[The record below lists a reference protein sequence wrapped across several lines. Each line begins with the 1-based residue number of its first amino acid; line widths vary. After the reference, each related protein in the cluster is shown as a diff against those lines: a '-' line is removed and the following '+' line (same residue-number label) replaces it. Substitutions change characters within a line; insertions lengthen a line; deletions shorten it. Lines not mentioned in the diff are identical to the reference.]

1 MTTSAAEP
9 EAATASPAVA
19 PLHPPVEFP
28 DDPALPGLPGL
39 YDPEWI
45 WDAYEQRNGRQEVRP
60 HRIRVRELSHSPG
73 RTAQVSYEA
82 QWREDDYLPPQ
93 VFTIRIERDHAAEL
107 FQYPEDRSL
116 PGLAEAAHPDSALR
130 LLNRHVL
137 AIPARRVRVELVRYR
152 PASRAVLRHRVGK
165 ARFYARAMRPDAV
178 EPMLDARNLVGHSR
192 FVVPRLAGHWR
203 DGAVLWMSEIP
214 GKNLRQRI
222 RAGKG
227 PDPLLLLDAIESL
240 WDAPHGTEGGRPFN
254 LAGAYR
260 RAKRSFRHKARDDDA
275 SLHEL
280 EDAVR
285 VLDPF
290 VEAWEPS
297 GIAHNDFYDDQMLA
311 LPDGRIALVDFE
323 EAGPGD
329 PLLDVGNFLA
339 HLRWAARFGRKRE
352 APAAGAYHADFRQ
365 AALKRFAWSERDLAL
380 REAVCLFRVCTNA
393 IRHPRRD
400 WHDQLRSGLS
410 MVNEALA

>member
-1 MTTSAAEP
+1 MTVMTATKGAAP
-9 EAATASPAVA
+9 TAAPAVA
-19 PLHPPVEFP
+19 LYPPVSFP
-28 DDPALPGLPGL
+28 DDPALPELPGL
-39 YDPEWI
+39 YDPSWI
-45 WDAYEQRNGRQEVRP
+45 WDAYEQRNGWQEVRP
-60 HRIRVRELSHSPG
+60 QQIRVRELSHNPG

-82 QWREDDYLPPQ
+82 EWSPDDYLPSQ
-93 VFTIRIERDHAAEL
+93 VFTIRIERGQRAEL
-107 FQYPEDRSL
+107 FQYPEDRTL
-116 PGLAEAAHPDSALR
+116 PGLAEAAHPDGALR

-178 EPMLDARNLVGHSR
+178 EPLLAARNLVGRST

-214 GKNLRQRI
+214 GRNLRQRI
-222 RAGKG
+222 RAGRG
-227 PDPLLLLDAIESL
+227 ADPGVLLDAIESL
-240 WDAPHGTEGGRPFN
+240 WDAPHATEGGRPFN

-260 RAKRSFRHKARDDDA
+260 RAKRSFRDKARDDDA

-280 EDAVR
+280 KAAMG
-285 VLDPF
+285 VLNPF
-290 VEAWEPS
+290 VESWEPS
-297 GIAHNDFYDDQMLA
+297 GIAHNDFYDDQMLV

-339 HLRWAARFGRKRE
+339 HLRWASHFGRRRD

-365 AALKRFAWSERDLAL
+365 AALDRFGWNERGLAL

-393 IRHPRRD
+393 IRHPRQD
-400 WHDQLRSGLS
+400 WRAQLREGLS
-410 MVNEALA
+410 IVNETLA